1 MIPKKMPTSINLKVK
16 SLMSDGLKNL
26 ANEKI

>member
-16 SLMSDGLKNL
+16 LLMSDGLKNL